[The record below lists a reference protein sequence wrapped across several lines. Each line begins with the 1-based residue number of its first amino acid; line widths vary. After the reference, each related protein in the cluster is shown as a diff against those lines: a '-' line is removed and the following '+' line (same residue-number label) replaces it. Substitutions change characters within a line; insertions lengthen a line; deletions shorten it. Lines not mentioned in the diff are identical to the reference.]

1 MSHWKIAAA
10 QYEPLHTS
18 VTEHVAHHL
27 QFIQAAA
34 QCQCEL
40 LVFPSLSLLGC
51 VDEHDALPAPPDEA
65 LLEPLAHAAVTYRMT
80 IIAGLPVEHNNRF
93 VKGIALFSPG

>member
-65 LLEPLAHAAVTYRMT
+65 LLEPRPCRRDLSYDNHCGTT
-80 IIAGLPVEHNNRF
+80 G
-93 VKGIALFSPG
+93 GT

>member
-1 MSHWKIAAA
+1 MSYWKIAAA

-18 VTEHVAHHL
+18 VTEHVSHHL
-27 QFIQAAA
+27 QFIHAAA

-51 VDEHDALPAPPDEA
+51 VDENDALPAPPDEA
-65 LLEPLAHAAVTYRMT
+65 LLEPLAHAAAT
-80 IIAGLPVEHNNRF
+80 IA
-93 VKGIALFSPG
+93 

>member
-1 MSHWKIAAA
+1 MSYWKIAAA

-27 QFIQAAA
+27 QFIHAAA

-51 VDEHDALPAPPDEA
+51 VDENDALPAPPDEA
-65 LLEPLAHAAVTYRMT
+65 LLEPLAHAAATYRMT
-80 IIAGLPVEHNNRF
+80 IIAGLSVEHNNRF

>member
-10 QYEPLHTS
+10 QYEPLHAS
-18 VTEHVAHHL
+18 VTENVAHHL

-40 LVFPSLSLLGC
+40 LVFPALSLLGC
-51 VDEHDALPAPPDEA
+51 VDENESLPAPPDEA
-65 LLEPLAHAAVTYRMT
+65 LLEPLAHAAATYRMT